1 MSLRRLQIDLLTIL
15 ALALLPFWSAGNE
28 PGSFAEPRLLA
39 DAAKERAVLAGK
51 VQAEVEAALA
61 SAKQLMR
68 DDPTGV
74 EQNLKLMLD
83 NLERLPG
90 LDADVGSRLRHQ
102 VQMAIRKARHQ
113 RAAADERSAD
123 AKQSKAAAQELE
135 RLNIHLDDQ
144 QQRLKQLVD
153 RFNSLLD
160 ERRHSVG
167 SEQIVPEVQRLAPGS
182 AIAASLD
189 SAGALQQAVHENEQ
203 TSRSR
208 SNNFVR
214 SLASVESAAVAFAD
228 EPPLVYASA
237 ERWQELTRER
247 EKYKAV
253 EFGKKGKAEQRI
265 LDELNKPTTMDV
277 VEMPLRD
284 VMRFLADSHGIPI
297 VLSAKK
303 LEEASI
309 SLETPVTKSL
319 HGITLR
325 SALRLILKDLE
336 LSYLVQDEVVQ
347 ITTPEDAAVQLTHKV
362 YPVGDLVVPVRMP
375 NNIFGLG
382 GLSGMGGIN
391 GGPGMG
397 NPLGNGMNNGVGNPA
412 LPAMNGPGFPPI
424 NPGVF

>member
-1 MSLRRLQIDLLTIL
+1 MSLRRLHTALLMSV
-15 ALALLPFWSAGNE
+15 ALAFSSSAN
-28 PGSFAEPRLLA
+28 AEPPGLLA
-39 DAAKERAVLAGK
+39 EVQKQRRELAGK

-74 EQNLKLMLD
+74 EQNLKLMLE
-83 NLERLPG
+83 NLERLPD
-90 LDADVGSRLRHQ
+90 LDAGVSRQLREQ
-102 VQMAIRKARHQ
+102 VQMGIRDARRQ
-113 RAAADERSAD
+113 RAVAAQRVAD
-123 AKQSKAAAQELE
+123 AKQSLAAAQELE
-135 RLNIHLDDQ
+135 RFSIHLDDE

-153 RFNSLLD
+153 RFNALLD
-160 ERRHSVG
+160 ERRHDIA
-167 SEQIVPEVQRLAPGS
+167 SEQVAPEVQRLAPGS

-189 SAGALQQAVHENEQ
+189 SSGAFQQAVRENEQ

-208 SNNFVR
+208 GSGFVR
-214 SLASVESAAVAFAD
+214 TLARVESAAVPFAD
-228 EPPLVYASA
+228 EPPVVYASA

-253 EFGKKGKAEQRI
+253 ELGKKGNAEQRI
-265 LDELNKPTTMDV
+265 FDELNKPTSLDV

-303 LEEASI
+303 LEEESI

-336 LSYLVQDEVVQ
+336 LSYLIQDEVVQ

-362 YPVGDLVVPVRMP
+362 YPVGDLVVPVRTP
-375 NNIFGLG
+375 TNVFGLG

-397 NPLGNGMNNGVGNPA
+397 SPLSNGINNGGGNPA
-412 LPAMNGPGFPPI
+412 MPAMNGPGFPPI